1 MCIPKC
7 VVIHCTYILGVCAE
21 YVYVCACV
29 HTCMYIHTY
38 VAICSNVSGEVFGGT
53 RSRVEK

>member
-1 MCIPKC
+1 MFK
-7 VVIHCTYILGVCAE
+7 ILGSPQHEWPIGVCAE